1 MRLILAHRHDSAAH
15 ELAARWAGDGLLLTP
30 ADLHTE
36 RMSLTVDPDGRASA
50 TLPSRPEV
58 TAILSRLGGVG
69 PADLTHVDP
78 RDVAYAAAELDA
90 FLRAW
95 LLAWPGPV
103 LNRPT
108 TTCLNGPGWRPE
120 QWAVAAAA
128 HGLRVRPVRR
138 VAAPDVPPPVPAAAP
153 VPAPDGT
160 TTDPARVTVLGDRW
174 FGPVDAATGARLC
187 ALARHAGCTLMD
199 AMVGADG
206 LVLHAG
212 AWPDVGAPDTAAAL
226 ATLLDGGQ

>member
-1 MRLILAHRHDSAAH
+1 MRLILAHRHDAAAY
-15 ELAARWAGDGLLLTP
+15 ELAARWGGDALLLTP

-36 RMSLTVDPDGRASA
+36 RMHLTVDPDGQAIA
-50 TLPSRPEV
+50 TLPSRPAV

-69 PADLTHVDP
+69 PADLAHVDP
-78 RDVAYAAAELDA
+78 RDVTYAATELDA

-128 HGLRVRPVRR
+128 QGLRVRPVRR
-138 VAAPDVPPPVPAAAP
+138 VAVPDFSPPVP
-153 VPAPDGT
+153 DGDSGN
-160 TTDPARVTVLGDRW
+160 TDPVRVTVLGDRW
-174 FGPVDAATGARLC
+174 FGPVGAATGTRLC
-187 ALARHAGCTLMD
+187 ALARHAGCVLLD
-199 AMVGADG
+199 AVVGADG

-212 AWPDVGAPDTAAAL
+212 AWPDVAAQDTAEAL
-226 ATLLDGGQ
+226 AALLDGSR